1 MELLGQPAG
10 VCRCVYE
17 AMTHPLLLRLTQ
29 GQMLVRVC
37 QQRHREREGLGAM
50 AGCVFS
56 LSSSLFTM
64 HGGSSGIVCRQ
75 RGSKLII
82 QCAGNVSKASAGRL
96 ETSKGLFH

>member
-29 GQMLVRVC
+29 GQMLVLC

-56 LSSSLFTM
+56 LFLSFHHARRVVWDSVQAE
-64 HGGSSGIVCRQ
+64 GQQIDYPVCRKCVQ
-75 RGSKLII
+75 GLCR
-82 QCAGNVSKASAGRL
+82 QAGNK
-96 ETSKGLFH
+96 